1 MKNKQA
7 VKLNTFF
14 DLSKLNSSIDTDNNK
29 RTIKT
34 KNENKN
40 ESEEEYIIDQ
50 KKLLNNNRNNSDN
63 ISNISESEQS
73 TILDQGNYY
82 YDIIMSKNILFNNIL
97 NNIDE
102 SYIDINNNNNNKEDI
117 NKLPIIKEK
126 EIKKNENINII
137 EPNNNISNENI
148 KNDINI
154 NEDIYQK
161 CKETL
166 ERFNKIFSDFDM
178 QKFINKYKKNPD
190 KKNNENIEI
199 NQNNK
204 EENNNDINNEN
215 EEIIIKIPKEDKKNN
230 INENNNEK
238 IYNFSEEELE
248 KLYQIFISLDDYI
261 NLLIKQNAFNTIK
274 TYGNKKT
281 LYNNGIEYLILII
294 KSYPFNL
301 LRMSYQR
308 EYYKDFLRQIFMPYI
323 RKAYNNISLY
333 VYNKARFT
341 EANKIIE
348 QIYKFNFLKELIN
361 YVEKKERQKKLNEF
375 IKLLVTKMNYN
386 YKNYYYNKFCDI
398 LKKKEDINKNEISN
412 DSSAKKYNSYLYE
425 SLSDKSSL
433 TAYPNT
439 EKTARLHKVY
449 ELLEMQEKLKLE
461 ENNNYENINN
471 IINKSAKS
479 QDENKSINIFENI
492 KEKNDLDI
500 INENLIIEEN
510 KINNNEKESE
520 ISNNLKLDKNEPI
533 ENNIIINP
541 ENNNEKK
548 EEIND
553 NNKNKNILEETKDTN
568 HNNNEEKNNINN
580 YSDKLIENNKI
591 DNKNLENKEITK
603 ENEDNNKE
611 DNNKEIT
618 EKKDN
623 DNLNDNINDLD
634 NNKISLNLNL
644 DNDINKLQN
653 DNININNNRYEF
665 DNESEKNEN
674 DNNKIIKNLDK
685 NSIEKIE
692 DDLCQNIIKELLLSE
707 INNNKKLFTRKKKE
721 IDISLN
727 NNNSNISLQSSQN
740 NNMSIGSLSPGRK
753 NPKKNIKKKTNNK
766 NKDIYPIMNNNQTD
780 SMLNNNILMR
790 TMDEIKKDK
799 KINTYNEK
807 LVDKFLEEIKKK
819 LEDNYDNIIENL
831 KIPLEIDEEEMI
843 NGLLLKDENYIS
855 TTKIKFKNENILK
868 NNFINE
874 NILSEF
880 EKENKENIYDK
891 ILNKCI
897 YDTIN
902 ELIEKERKYG
912 KIGSPLSWSIRSK
925 HIGYKYKKEEILFKN
940 IFITKIMNEIKQ
952 ILEIKM
958 GLIPENYKNK
968 KKLNKDKDKKF
979 TECIKQELIENE
991 ISYQIYEIQETNV
1004 KLNLSKILYEQL
1016 LNEIVEILEHIHN
1029 SRKYPEKYQSQS
1041 IYTCEEIPRLSFQ
1054 PQQIENNENNSIGNY
1069 EEEIENNDKNN
1080 K

>member
-1 MKNKQA
+1 
-7 VKLNTFF
+7 
-14 DLSKLNSSIDTDNNK
+14 
-29 RTIKT
+29 
-34 KNENKN
+34 
-40 ESEEEYIIDQ
+40 
-50 KKLLNNNRNNSDN
+50 
-63 ISNISESEQS
+63 
-73 TILDQGNYY
+73 
-82 YDIIMSKNILFNNIL
+82 
-97 NNIDE
+97 
-102 SYIDINNNNNNKEDI
+102 
-117 NKLPIIKEK
+117 
-126 EIKKNENINII
+126 
-137 EPNNNISNENI
+137 
-148 KNDINI
+148 
-154 NEDIYQK
+154 
-161 CKETL
+161 
-166 ERFNKIFSDFDM
+166 
-178 QKFINKYKKNPD
+178 
-190 KKNNENIEI
+190 
-199 NQNNK
+199 
-204 EENNNDINNEN
+204 
-215 EEIIIKIPKEDKKNN
+215 
-230 INENNNEK
+230 
-238 IYNFSEEELE
+238 
-248 KLYQIFISLDDYI
+248 
-261 NLLIKQNAFNTIK
+261 
-274 TYGNKKT
+274 
-281 LYNNGIEYLILII
+281 
-294 KSYPFNL
+294 
-301 LRMSYQR
+301 MSYQR

-375 IKLLVTKMNYN
+375 IKLLMTKMNYN

-553 NNKNKNILEETKDTN
+553 NNRNKNILEETKDTN

-653 DNININNNRYEF
+653 DNININNNRYEL

-707 INNNKKLFTRKKKE
+707 INNNKKLFTRKKQE

-766 NKDIYPIMNNNQTD
+766 NKDIYPIMNNNQTN
-780 SMLNNNILMR
+780 SKLNNNILMR

-874 NILSEF
+874 NILS
-880 EKENKENIYDK
+880 
-891 ILNKCI
+891 